1 MHWLGSL
8 HKLIIILSLLDLL
21 TQHHLLLQL
30 KQGLL
35 LQVEVRLLAEEALD
49 DNNLRL
55 FALILHLLVSF
66 RSFDLF
72 CIERLHDFFLIS
84 LRLQAM
90 VLDGIHEE
98 GAWTV
103 ILICMDRRHRLVL
116 SWAVALDFIRFICIH
131 DAPVLLKLGLGSHV
145 VVHHLGDWV

>member
-49 DNNLRL
+49 DNLRL
-55 FALILHLLVSF
+55 FALILHQLVSF
-66 RSFDLF
+66 RSFYLIS
-72 CIERLHDFFLIS
+72 IERLHDFFLIS

-145 VVHHLGDWV
+145 VVHHLGDRV

>member
-8 HKLIIILSLLDLL
+8 HKLIIILRLLDLL

-30 KQGLL
+30 KQSLL
-35 LQVEVRLLAEEALD
+35 LQVEVRMLAEEALD
-49 DNNLRL
+49 DNLRL

-131 DAPVLLKLGLGSHV
+131 YAPVLLKLGLGSHV

>member
-1 MHWLGSL
+1 LHWLRSL

-49 DNNLRL
+49 DNLRL

-66 RSFDLF
+66 RSFDLI

>member
-49 DNNLRL
+49 DNLRL

-116 SWAVALDFIRFICIH
+116 SWAIALDFIRFICIH

>member
-1 MHWLGSL
+1 
-8 HKLIIILSLLDLL
+8 LLDLL

-49 DNNLRL
+49 DNLRL

-66 RSFDLF
+66 RSFYLF
-72 CIERLHDFFLIS
+72 CIELLHDFFLIS

-98 GAWTV
+98 GA
-103 ILICMDRRHRLVL
+103 
-116 SWAVALDFIRFICIH
+116 
-131 DAPVLLKLGLGSHV
+131 
-145 VVHHLGDWV
+145 